1 MVRQA
6 NRWNHP
12 RRWAQ
17 LQLHAVA
24 SCVRDVV
31 VARSAASA
39 IYGVPVAEQTDEQSG
54 PEVGGEVHE
63 ESRWPAAAAIAA
75 IIAVHL
81 VLPQDLIPGQRLVA
95 PIIEAALLVVLMIA
109 TPKKLTEGAKDLRV
123 VSIALIAL
131 LNGATIFSVGALIKL
146 LVSGGSVDGLNLI
159 RSGFALWITL
169 ILGFGLAF
177 WEMDRGGPLARS
189 SGAENLP
196 DFVFPQM
203 TQAGLGEPTWRPRF
217 LDYLY
222 VALTNGTAFSPTDA
236 LPLTRTAK
244 VVMAVHS
251 LSSFVTIVIV
261 SARAVN
267 ILK

>member
-131 LNGATIFSVGALIKL
+131 LNGATTLGDLGPAYGAGITEAELAHLKRDEFVTCAADAVWRRSRL
-146 LVSGGSVDGLNLI
+146 GLRLTQAEI
-159 RSGFALWITL
+159 
-169 ILGFGLAF
+169 
-177 WEMDRGGPLARS
+177 DRIDNALAR
-189 SGAENLP
+189 L
-196 DFVFPQM
+196 
-203 TQAGLGEPTWRPRF
+203 
-217 LDYLY
+217 
-222 VALTNGTAFSPTDA
+222 
-236 LPLTRTAK
+236 
-244 VVMAVHS
+244 
-251 LSSFVTIVIV
+251 
-261 SARAVN
+261 
-267 ILK
+267 